1 MTEIDMGM
9 VDWAKAQF
17 ALTAMYHWIFV
28 PLTLGLSFICAF
40 METIYV
46 RTGKEEWKNIT
57 KFWIKL
63 FGINFAIGVATGII
77 LEFEFGTN
85 WSNYSWMVGDI
96 FGAPLAIE
104 GIVAFFLEAT
114 FFAVLFFGWDRV
126 SKGFHLFSTWMVAIG
141 ANLSALWILVANS
154 WMQYPVGMD
163 FNPDSAR
170 FEMQNFW
177 EVLLSPVAISKFTHT
192 TASSFMVGSLF
203 VITIASWYL
212 LKGRHVEMAKKSVI
226 VASVFGLLSTAF
238 TGLTGDQSAVANAE
252 TQPMKL
258 AAYEGLYQGSSNA
271 GLVAVGVLNP
281 SKVPG
286 DSSDT
291 FLFEVK
297 IPSLLSLL
305 AKHDT
310 NAFVPGIEDLIWG
323 NAVENIVG
331 VDAKMKR
338 GKQAVADLSAYKE
351 ALKNKDRSGAELS
364 LTRFDVNKKY
374 LGYGYLEKPEDSM
387 PPVKTTFYSFHIM
400 VFLAAFILLI
410 FIAFLYYAM
419 KDTLQEQKMVLRA
432 GLLSF
437 FLAMI
442 ASQSGWVVAEVGRQP
457 WIIQDMMPVAIGATN
472 ISVGN
477 VQITFF
483 MFAVIFTTLLIAEIS
498 IMLNQIKKGPEELSY
513 DRKS

>member
-1 MTEIDMGM
+1 
-9 VDWAKAQF
+9 
-17 ALTAMYHWIFV
+17 
-28 PLTLGLSFICAF
+28 
-40 METIYV
+40 
-46 RTGKEEWKNIT
+46 
-57 KFWIKL
+57 
-63 FGINFAIGVATGII
+63 
-77 LEFEFGTN
+77 
-85 WSNYSWMVGDI
+85 
-96 FGAPLAIE
+96 
-104 GIVAFFLEAT
+104 
-114 FFAVLFFGWDRV
+114 
-126 SKGFHLFSTWMVAIG
+126 
-141 ANLSALWILVANS
+141 
-154 WMQYPVGMD
+154 
-163 FNPDSAR
+163 
-170 FEMQNFW
+170 
-177 EVLLSPVAISKFTHT
+177 
-192 TASSFMVGSLF
+192 
-203 VITIASWYL
+203 
-212 LKGRHVEMAKKSVI
+212 
-226 VASVFGLLSTAF
+226 
-238 TGLTGDQSAVANAE
+238 
-252 TQPMKL
+252 
-258 AAYEGLYQGSSNA
+258 
-271 GLVAVGVLNP
+271 
-281 SKVPG
+281 
-286 DSSDT
+286 
-291 FLFEVK
+291 VK

-305 AKHDT
+305 AKHDA

-323 NAVENIVG
+323 NAAENIVG